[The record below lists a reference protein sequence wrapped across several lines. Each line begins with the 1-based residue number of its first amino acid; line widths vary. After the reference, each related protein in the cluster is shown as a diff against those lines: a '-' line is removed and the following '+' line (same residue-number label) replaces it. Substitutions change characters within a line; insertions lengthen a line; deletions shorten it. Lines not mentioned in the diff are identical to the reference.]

1 MADMMPNGRTIVSD
15 FYNVAEYDLA
25 GTKVW
30 EADLTYIDQCWGLD
44 SGERVVTGWN
54 SDQEFME
61 RTTETR
67 LIVFGAG
74 DGPARE
80 LWSLDSIGGARPLP
94 SKEILVWNEE
104 FVRRYDL
111 TGRKL
116 WETKIVWK
124 DQRRKPLDVEPLSN
138 GNLRV
143 MFRNSTNGSRY
154 EPDTAVEIDDQGR
167 VVRELSMRPKRKMLE
182 RLPNGNSLVLLLDDE
197 KRTIGELD
205 TADKIV
211 WSYIND
217 RKVFSLQRLPNGDTL
232 IGALGQVKAI
242 DARGKVTWKREES
255 SLSQSSGHS
264 A

>member
-1 MADMMPNGRTIVSD
+1 M
-15 FYNVAEYDLA
+15 
-25 GTKVW
+25 
-30 EADLTYIDQCWGLD
+30 
-44 SGERVVTGWN
+44 
-54 SDQEFME
+54 
-61 RTTETR
+61 
-67 LIVFGAG
+67 
-74 DGPARE
+74 
-80 LWSLDSIGGARPLP
+80 P

-116 WETKIVWK
+116 WETEIVWNN
-124 DQRRKPLDVEPLSN
+124 QRRKPLDVEPLSN

-143 MFRNSTNGSRY
+143 MFRNSTKGSQY

-167 VVRELSMRPKRKMLE
+167 VVRELSMQPKRKMLE

-217 RKVFSLQRLPNGDTL
+217 RKVCSLQRLPNGDTL

-255 SLSQSSGHS
+255 SLSEHRGYS
-264 A
+264 AYRYYPVMATERSENEARK